1 MPLFFMVSG
10 FLSYKIYSWK
20 DFVPFL
26 KKKVSRLL
34 LPWICTFGIIY
45 FVRGSMGYWF
55 LLCLFQISIIG
66 FIVIAIL
73 EKINKKGFW
82 IIDAILIGLIY
93 IILRYFHVQDWSVNG
108 MNLGSFANFFL
119 PFFAGTLLRK
129 YKSLF
134 SVCIE
139 YSWFY
144 TCAFMAFLLFFCS
157 RYLVS
162 SGIIFE
168 LIYRYSS
175 IVLSILGSLLIFH
188 AFAKGSFIRLRPI
201 LSYLG
206 KKTLPIY
213 ILHIMFVVQ
222 IPKVG
227 EFILQ
232 QNAISSITIQLAY
245 SIFLSGIAIGLS
257 FILYKF
263 IIISPLLRKILFGE

>member
-1 MPLFFMVSG
+1 M
-10 FLSYKIYSWK
+10 
-20 DFVPFL
+20 
-26 KKKVSRLL
+26 
-34 LPWICTFGIIY
+34 
-45 FVRGSMGYWF
+45 
-55 LLCLFQISIIG
+55 
-66 FIVIAIL
+66 
-73 EKINKKGFW
+73 
-82 IIDAILIGLIY
+82 
-93 IILRYFHVQDWSVNG
+93 
-108 MNLGSFANFFL
+108 
-119 PFFAGTLLRK
+119 
-129 YKSLF
+129 
-134 SVCIE
+134 
-139 YSWFY
+139 
-144 TCAFMAFLLFFCS
+144 
-157 RYLVS
+157 
-162 SGIIFE
+162 
-168 LIYRYSS
+168 
-175 IVLSILGSLLIFH
+175 IFH